1 MKIQELHKAV
11 LTAICQTISDS
22 ADSVY
27 LMKYSEDEHHI
38 EATFNFE
45 HSSSYERLQDLSAIL
60 CRYDFVIGKIYF
72 GEPTEIHVVS
82 WIPDCRF
89 KTAIAEACSIF
100 ELFEEDDQTI
110 RDLENIESVG
120 QIIACAMKHKEVL

>member
-11 LTAICQTISDS
+11 LTAICQAISES

-27 LMKYSEDEHHI
+27 LVKYTEDNNHI

-60 CRYDFVIGKIYF
+60 CRYGFVIGKIYF

-82 WIPDCRF
+82 WIPECRF

-100 ELFEEDDQTI
+100 GLFTEDDQTI
-110 RDLENIESVG
+110 RDVEDVEAVG
-120 QIIACAMKHKEVL
+120 KIIACAMKHKEVL

>member
-11 LTAICQTISDS
+11 LAAICQALSDS

-27 LMKYSEDEHHI
+27 LVRYIEDDRHI
-38 EATFNFE
+38 EAVLNFE
-45 HSSSYERLQDLSAIL
+45 HSSSYERLQDLSGIL
-60 CRYDFVIGKIYF
+60 CRYGFVIGKIYF
-72 GEPTEIHVVS
+72 GEPTEIHIVS
-82 WIPDCRF
+82 WIPECRF

-110 RDLENIESVG
+110 KELENIEAVA
-120 QIIACAMKHKEVL
+120 QIIACAMKHREVL

>member
-1 MKIQELHKAV
+1 MKIEELHKAV

-27 LMKYSEDEHHI
+27 MAKYTEDDRHI
-38 EATFNFE
+38 EAVLNFE
-45 HSSSYERLQDLSAIL
+45 HSSSYERLQELSGIL
-60 CRYDFVIGKIYF
+60 CRYGFIIGKIYF

-82 WIPDCRF
+82 WIQDCRF
-89 KTAIAEACSIF
+89 KTAIAEACAIF
-100 ELFEEDDQTI
+100 EIFADDDQTI
-110 RDLENIESVG
+110 KDLENLDSVG

>member
-27 LMKYSEDEHHI
+27 MVKYTEDDRHI
-38 EATFNFE
+38 EAVLNFE
-45 HSSSYERLQDLSAIL
+45 HSSSYDRLQDLSNIL

-82 WIPDCRF
+82 WIPDCRL
-89 KTAIAEACSIF
+89 KTTIAEACSIF

-110 RDLENIESVG
+110 KELENVEAVG
-120 QIIACAMKHKEVL
+120 KIIACAMKHKEVL

>member
-11 LTAICQTISDS
+11 LTAICQTLSDS

-27 LMKYSEDEHHI
+27 MMKYTEDDRHI

-45 HSSSYERLQDLSAIL
+45 HSSSYERLQDLSGIL
-60 CRYDFVIGKIYF
+60 CRYGFAVGKIYF
-72 GEPTEIHVVS
+72 GKPTEIHVES
-82 WIPDCRF
+82 WIPECRF

-100 ELFEEDDQTI
+100 DLYTEDDQTI
-110 RDLENIESVG
+110 KELENIESVG
-120 QIIACAMKHKEVL
+120 QIIACAMKHREVL